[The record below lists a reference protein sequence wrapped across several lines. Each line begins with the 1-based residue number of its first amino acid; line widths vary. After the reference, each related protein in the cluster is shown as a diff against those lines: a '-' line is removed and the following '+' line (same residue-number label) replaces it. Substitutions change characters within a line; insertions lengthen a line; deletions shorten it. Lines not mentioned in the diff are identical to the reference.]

1 MSPKAS
7 PRPDGLELIQKRK
20 PGRKLWYVGDTVD
33 DARSSRAAGVPFI
46 GIVADSHLSRAEILR
61 LFEEENA
68 IAVIENVN
76 QIEEVLGNR

>member
-1 MSPKAS
+1 
-7 PRPDGLELIQKRK
+7 
-20 PGRKLWYVGDTVD
+20 VD

-61 LFEEENA
+61 LFEEEHA

-76 QIEEVLGNR
+76 QIEEVLGTR